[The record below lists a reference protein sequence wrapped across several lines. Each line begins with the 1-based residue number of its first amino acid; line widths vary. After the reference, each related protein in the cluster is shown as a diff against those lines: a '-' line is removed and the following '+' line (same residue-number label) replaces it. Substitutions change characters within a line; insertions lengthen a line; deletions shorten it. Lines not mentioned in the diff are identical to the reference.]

1 MHDQDD
7 PGSGYAGA
15 TGPGGHEDA
24 DTVLAAGTV
33 RLRDGHG
40 DSAGTGFLVGDGL
53 VLTCAHVVCDALGE
67 PRDTEVRPEA
77 RVTVDLPLLTGPGTP
92 GDGVEAEVT
101 HWVPIREDRSGDVAV
116 LRLLGP
122 VPGARP
128 LPTSLSRRLWEH
140 GSRIVGFTDSSDRPV
155 WQRGSLLGPAGKGW
169 VQLSRADGQTVR
181 VTGGFS
187 GSPVWDNALGA
198 VVGMIVAAGPAREDQ
213 QAYMLH
219 LGALADEIPALAGAF
234 LAPTPFRGLE
244 PFREEDTDVFFG
256 REEDTEAVVRALR
269 GDRAAVTLC
278 GPSGCGK
285 SSLALAGVAPVMRR
299 AGHEVV
305 VVHCGRTSRPVEA
318 LAVALLE
325 LVRQER
331 FGPPRAPGVERV
343 ATWLTGAGLADTVHR
358 LTGSATTDLLVVLDQ
373 AEALLDLPEGDL
385 TALLSVLFP
394 ARRTAGMRVLLT
406 LRADFVDAA
415 LSHEHLGPA
424 LKRGAVLPLTPMT
437 REQLHAVITRPVDRV
452 PGVSYEPGL
461 AHRILEDAGSE
472 PGALPLLSF
481 VLRHL
486 WQEQSGG
493 RLRVEAY
500 ERAGGVSGAL
510 RRHAEETWR
519 KYVPSVTGE
528 GTGSPDPADAPETPD
543 SEAVTDARRLL
554 AGLVRV
560 VPGSGAPALR
570 RVLTRAEAGERRWRL
585 AVLFAGK
592 DERLLVLHGGAGV
605 PESVELAHEALI
617 TVWPALAEVVREDR
631 DFLAARAE
639 LQHDRERWE
648 SAGRADELLPRGAQ
662 LVSLESR
669 LAGRTDELTA
679 VENGFLG
686 LADSQRRAIQHATQ
700 QQHRARQ
707 RRIRQAW
714 TAGGL
719 AFALIAALI
728 VFFVQESRVSEKR
741 AAEGRSRSLAVQADE
756 LADTNP
762 AQAALAAIAGY
773 DISPTQEARNALLR
787 RYAALKEKAWILSGV
802 EGKIDG
808 VAMSADGAVTLA
820 TSDTRR
826 ATLFL
831 RTKRGEVRQVNLRLR
846 PNVLEP
852 TVSLDGRRIAYVRD
866 EDRAVVWHDVTPT
879 AKDPVGPAHLLEGPP
894 VKAEPDDWGNL
905 RKLIDFSRTSRYLVE
920 AAADSTT
927 FPVRVWDLET
937 GRRHDLPKIIP
948 GIKSIWF
955 GPDDATLMAM
965 GTTSSYTEMM
975 DTVDIRTG
983 TRRRLVTDGK
993 QSGVSSDGTVVIT
1006 CHEGDSESSTNAL
1019 YQTIRVTDRRV
1030 LRSYRAD
1037 YTACGPTILD
1047 AKGDRFAL
1055 TRLRDTWEIVN
1066 ANGDDRPRKVIPPSG
1081 VSEFD
1086 ITPELPLLGSER
1098 EPVLTFKD
1106 DSSISGRTLVS
1117 ADGETAY
1124 GVPRL
1129 LGDGRTV
1136 LVRLGEKGDSL
1147 RVTETE
1153 GDNDLAEVSVKAETP
1168 PAKEQV
1174 IAIDKAETLMADV
1187 SDKNRV
1193 TVRRLPSLRRVSEF
1207 RTAVV
1212 PPVVDWD
1219 PHDLFTEPG
1228 DEGELE
1234 PVDLAFLPGDRLVT
1248 VVGSRVEQ
1256 WDAREGRR
1264 LSSIDLKDLR
1274 LTSGS
1279 RPDYYVT
1286 AHRDPDLLAVSVA
1299 GEPDLH
1305 AVDLRTGRERKDLR
1319 IPFADDFLT
1328 AYFLKDTRYMAVLT
1342 SGRILELWSV
1352 ELGQRPRRVAA
1363 FPKPLRP
1370 GEWATGNP
1378 SGAHYFLAADSSV
1391 TFLKA
1396 DDPSYR
1402 ETYEFAESQRVV
1414 SATRDGK
1421 ALFGSP
1427 APESSLDALGKSPLS
1442 LTRLDPTLWKRHL
1455 CKVIGRGLTDDERR
1469 GLPGRLPDK
1478 VCPDPAQD

>member
-1 MHDQDD
+1 MYDQDE
-7 PGSGYAGA
+7 SGRTAAGA
-15 TGPGGHEDA
+15 GHGEHEDA
-24 DTVLAAGTV
+24 DTVLASGTV
-33 RLRDGHG
+33 RLRDRHG

-53 VLTCAHVVCDALGE
+53 VLTCAHVVCDALGK
-67 PRDTEVRPEA
+67 PRDTEVLPGA
-77 RVTVDLPLLTGPGTP
+77 RVTLDMPLLAGPGAP
-92 GDGVEAEVT
+92 GHGIEAEVA
-101 HWVPIREDRSGDVAV
+101 HWAPIREDRSGDVAV
-116 LRLLGP
+116 LRLLVP
-122 VPGARP
+122 APGARP

-140 GSRIVGFTDSSDRPV
+140 GSRIVGFTGRSDRPV

-198 VVGMIVAAGPAREDQ
+198 VVGMIVAAEPARDDQ

-219 LGALADEIPALAGAF
+219 LGALADEIPALAEAF

-244 PFREEDTDVFFG
+244 PFREEDADVFFG
-256 REEDTEAVVRALR
+256 RKEDTETVVRALR

-305 VVHCGRTSRPVEA
+305 VVHCGRTSRPVGS
-318 LAVALLE
+318 LAVELLE
-325 LVRQER
+325 LARQER
-331 FGPPRAPGVERV
+331 FGPPRATRIERV
-343 ATWLTGAGLADTVHR
+343 ITWLTGAGLADTVHR
-358 LTGSATTDLLVVLDQ
+358 LTGSATTNLLVVLDQ
-373 AEALLDLPEGDL
+373 AEALLDLPEADL

-406 LRADFVDAA
+406 LRADFIDAA
-415 LSHEHLGPA
+415 LSHEHLGPV

-437 REQLHAVITRPVDRV
+437 REQFHAVITCPVDRV

-461 AHRILEDAGSE
+461 ARRILEDAGSE

-486 WQEQSGG
+486 WEEQSGG

-510 RRHAEETWR
+510 RRHAEEAWR
-519 KYVPSVTGE
+519 KYVPSVTE
-528 GTGSPDPADAPETPD
+528 TGSPDPDAPEIPD
-543 SEAVTDARRLL
+543 PMEAVTHARRLL

-570 RVLTRAEAGERRWRL
+570 RVLTRAEAGEQSWRL

-617 TVWPALAEVVREDR
+617 TAWPTLSEVVREDR
-631 DFLAARAE
+631 DFLAARTE

-648 SAGRADELLPRGAQ
+648 RAGHADELLPRGAQ
-662 LVSLESR
+662 LVSFEDR

-679 VENGFLG
+679 AESDFLD
-686 LADSQRRAIQHATQ
+686 LADRQRRAIQ

-707 RRIRQAW
+707 RRIRWAW
-714 TAGGL
+714 AAGSL
-719 AFALIAALI
+719 SLALIATLG
-728 VFFVQESRVSEKR
+728 VFSFQESRLSKER
-741 AAEGRSRSLAVQADE
+741 AAEGRSRTLAVQADE
-756 LADTNP
+756 LAETNP
-762 AQAALAAIAGY
+762 AQAALAATAGY

-787 RYAALKEKAWILSGV
+787 RYASVRKKAWILSGV
-802 EGKIDG
+802 EGKVDS
-808 VAMSADGAVTLA
+808 VAMSANGAVTLA

-831 RTKRGEVRQVNLRLR
+831 RTKQGKVRQVNLRLR

-852 TVSLDGRRIAYVRD
+852 TVSLDGQRIAYVRD

-879 AKDPVGPAHLLEGPP
+879 APYPVGPAHLLKGPP
-894 VKAEPDDWGNL
+894 VKAKPDDWGNL

-937 GRRHDLPKIIP
+937 DRWRDLPKNVP

-955 GPDDATLMAM
+955 GPDDTTLMAM
-965 GTTSSYTEMM
+965 GTTSSQTEAV
-975 DTVDIRTG
+975 DAVDIRTG
-983 TRRRLVTDGK
+983 TRRRLVTDGRY
-993 QSGVSSDGTVVIT
+993 SGVSSDGTVVVT
-1006 CHEGDSESSTNAL
+1006 CHEGDSESLTKAL
-1019 YQTIRVTDRRV
+1019 YQTIRVADRRI
-1030 LRSYRAD
+1030 LRSYRSD
-1037 YTACGPTILD
+1037 SISCEQTVLD

-1055 TRLRDTWEIVN
+1055 TGYGDTWEIVDADGN
-1066 ANGDDRPRKVIPPSG
+1066 DQPRKVIAPS
-1081 VSEFD
+1081 VRRSD
-1086 ITPELPLLGSER
+1086 LTPELPLLGSEQ
-1098 EPVLTFKD
+1098 EPVLAFKD
-1106 DSSISGRTLVS
+1106 DISVSGHTLVS
-1117 ADGETAY
+1117 ADGATAY

-1129 LGDGRTV
+1129 LGDGNTMV
-1136 LVRLGEKGDSL
+1136 VRLGERGDSL
-1147 RVTETE
+1147 RVMETE
-1153 GDNDLAEVSVKAETP
+1153 GDNRDLAEVSVKAKTP

-1174 IAIDKAETLMADV
+1174 IAINSAETLMADV

-1193 TVRRLPSLRRVSEF
+1193 TVRQLPSLRRMSEF
-1207 RTAVV
+1207 TTATE
-1212 PPVVDWD
+1212 PSVVDWD
-1219 PHDLFTEPG
+1219 PHDLFSEPG
-1228 DEGELE
+1228 DKGELE
-1234 PVDLAFLPGDRLVT
+1234 PVDLVFLSGDRLVT

-1256 WDAREGRR
+1256 WDTRKGRR
-1264 LSSIDLKDLR
+1264 LSSIDLNDLR
-1274 LTSGS
+1274 LTSRN
-1279 RPDYYVT
+1279 RPEYHVT
-1286 AHRDPDLLAVSVA
+1286 PHRDPDLLAVSV
-1299 GEPDLH
+1299 GDEQYLH
-1305 AVDLRTGRERKDLR
+1305 AVDLRTGQERKDLR
-1319 IPFADDFLT
+1319 IRFADNFLT

-1352 ELGQRPRRVAA
+1352 EPGQQPRRVAA

-1391 TFLKA
+1391 IFLRA
-1396 DDPSYR
+1396 DNPSYR
-1402 ETYEFAESQRVV
+1402 ETYEFTKSQNVI
-1414 SATRDGK
+1414 SATRNGK
-1421 ALFGSP
+1421 ALLGSP
-1427 APESSLDALGKSPLS
+1427 SQGDSSLDAFGKSPLS
-1442 LTRLDPTLWKRHL
+1442 LTRLDPILWKRHL

-1469 GLPGRLPDK
+1469 GLPGQLPDK
-1478 VCPDPAQD
+1478 ICTT

>member
-1 MHDQDD
+1 MLGQDD
-7 PGSGYAGA
+7 PGRTPPGAGH
-15 TGPGGHEDA
+15 GEPEDA

-53 VLTCAHVVCDALGE
+53 VLTCAHVVCDALGK
-67 PRDTEVRPEA
+67 PRDTAVLTGS
-77 RVTVDLPLLTGPGTP
+77 RVTVDMPLLTGPGVP
-92 GDGVEAEVT
+92 GHGLEAEVT

-122 VPGARP
+122 APGARP

-140 GSRIVGFTDSSDRPV
+140 GSRLVGFTGRSDRPV

-198 VVGMIVAAGPAREDQ
+198 VVGMIVAAEPVRDDQ

-219 LGALADEIPALAGAF
+219 LGALADEIPALAEA
-234 LAPTPFRGLE
+234 LTAPTPFRGLE
-244 PFREEDTDVFFG
+244 PFREEDAEVFFG
-256 REEDTEAVVRALR
+256 REEDTETVVTALR
-269 GDRAAVTLC
+269 GDRPAVTLC

-305 VVHCGRTSRPVEA
+305 VVQCGRTSRPVEA
-318 LAVALLE
+318 LAVELLE
-325 LVRQER
+325 LARQER
-331 FGPPRAPGVERV
+331 FGPPRTVGVERV
-343 ATWLTGAGLADTVHR
+343 VTWLTGAGLADTVHR

-373 AEALLDLPEGDL
+373 AEALLDLPAEDL
-385 TALLSVLFP
+385 TALLHALFP

-437 REQLHAVITRPVDRV
+437 REQLHDVITRPVDRV

-461 AHRILEDAGSE
+461 ARRILEDAGSE
-472 PGALPLLSF
+472 PGALPLLGF

-486 WQEQSGG
+486 WEEQSGG

-510 RRHAEETWR
+510 RRHAEAAWR
-519 KYVPSVTGE
+519 RYVLSVTGS
-528 GTGSPDPADAPETPD
+528 GSPDSADASGTPD
-543 SEAVTDARRLL
+543 SGAAETDARRLL

-570 RVLTRAEAGERRWRL
+570 RVLTRAEAGEQRWRL

-617 TVWPALAEVVREDR
+617 TAWPTLAEVVREDR

-648 SAGRADELLPRGAQ
+648 RAGRADELLPRGAQ

-679 VENGFLG
+679 SENDFLG
-686 LADSQRRAIQHATQ
+686 LADSQRRAIQHAIQ

-831 RTKRGEVRQVNLRLR
+831 RTKQGKVRQVNLRL
-846 PNVLEP
+846 PHNALQP
-852 TVSLDGRRIAYVRD
+852 TVSPDGRRIAYVRD

-879 AKDPVGPAHLLEGPP
+879 AKHPVGPAHLLEGPP
-894 VKAEPDDWGNL
+894 VKAKPDDWGNQ

-920 AAADSTT
+920 AAVDSTT

-937 GRRHDLPKIIP
+937 GRLRDLPKKIP

-955 GPDDATLMAM
+955 GPDDTTLVAM
-965 GTTSSYTEMM
+965 GTTSTQTEIM
-975 DTVDIRTG
+975 DVVDIRTG
-983 TRRRLVTDGK
+983 ARRRLVTEGAH
-993 QSGVSSDGTVVIT
+993 SGVSSDGSVAIT
-1006 CHEGDSESSTNAL
+1006 CHAGDIESSTDAL
-1019 YQTIRVTDRRV
+1019 YQTVRVADRRV
-1030 LRSYRAD
+1030 LRSYRPD
-1037 YTACGPTILD
+1037 SFSCQPTVLD
-1047 AKGDRFAL
+1047 AGGDRFVL
-1055 TRLRDTWEIVN
+1055 TGTGDGDIWEIVSTD
-1066 ANGDDRPRKVIPPSG
+1066 GDDRPRRVIAPSG
-1081 VSEFD
+1081 ASTSD
-1086 ITPELPLLGSER
+1086 PTPTSFLLGSEQ
-1098 EPVLTFKD
+1098 EPVLAFKD
-1106 DSSISGRTLVS
+1106 DSSVSGQPLVS
-1117 ADGETAY
+1117 ADGGTAY

-1136 LVRLGEKGDSL
+1136 LVRLGERGESL
-1147 RVTETE
+1147 RVMETE
-1153 GDNDLAEVSVKAETP
+1153 GDNRDLAKVSVKAETP

-1174 IAIDKAETLMADV
+1174 IAINRAETLMADV

-1193 TVRRLPSLRRVSEF
+1193 TVRRLPSLRRVAEF
-1207 RTAVV
+1207 KTAVE

-1219 PHDLFTEPG
+1219 PHDLFTPPG
-1228 DEGELE
+1228 DVGELE

-1248 VVGSRVEQ
+1248 TVGSRVEQ
-1256 WDAREGRR
+1256 WDARDGRR

-1274 LTSGS
+1274 LTSRS

-1286 AHRDPDLLAVSVA
+1286 AHRDPGLLAVSVD
-1299 GEPDLH
+1299 GEPHLH
-1305 AVDLRTGRERKDLR
+1305 AVDLRTGRERKDLV
-1319 IPFADDFLT
+1319 IEFADDFLT

-1352 ELGQRPRRVAA
+1352 EQGQRPRRVAA

-1391 TFLKA
+1391 TFLRA

-1402 ETYEFAESQRVV
+1402 ETYEFAESQRVI

-1427 APESSLDALGKSPLS
+1427 APESSFDVLGESPLS
-1442 LTRLDPTLWKRHL
+1442 LTRLDPGLWKRHL

-1469 GLPGRLPDK
+1469 GLPGHLPDK
-1478 VCPDPAQD
+1478 ICAT

>member
-1 MHDQDD
+1 MYDQDE
-7 PGSGYAGA
+7 SGRTAAGA
-15 TGPGGHEDA
+15 GHGKHEDA
-24 DTVLAAGTV
+24 DTVLASGTV

-53 VLTCAHVVCDALGE
+53 VLTCAHVVCDALGK
-67 PRDTEVRPEA
+67 PRDTEVLPGT
-77 RVTVDLPLLTGPGTP
+77 RVTLDMPLLAGPGAP
-92 GDGVEAEVT
+92 GHDIEAEVA

-116 LRLLGP
+116 LRLLAP
-122 VPGARP
+122 APGARP
-128 LPTSLSRRLWEH
+128 LPTSLSRHLWEH
-140 GSRIVGFTDSSDRPV
+140 GSRIVGFTGHSDRPV

-198 VVGMIVAAGPAREDQ
+198 VVGMIVAAEPVRDDQ

-219 LGALADEIPALAGAF
+219 LGALADEIPALAEAF
-234 LAPTPFRGLE
+234 LAPTPFPGLE
-244 PFREEDTDVFFG
+244 PFREEDADVFFG
-256 REEDTEAVVRALR
+256 REEDTESVVRALR

-305 VVHCGRTSRPVEA
+305 VIHCGRTSRPVDA
-318 LAVALLE
+318 LAVELLE
-325 LVRQER
+325 LARQKR
-331 FGPPRAPGVERV
+331 FGPPRATGVERV
-343 ATWLTGAGLADTVHR
+343 VTWLTGAGLADTVHR
-358 LTGSATTDLLVVLDQ
+358 LTGTATTDLLVVLDQ
-373 AEALLDLPEGDL
+373 AEALLDLPDEAL

-406 LRADFVDAA
+406 LRADFIDAA
-415 LSHEHLGPA
+415 LSHEHLGPV

-437 REQLHAVITRPVDRV
+437 REQLHAVITRPVDRL

-461 AHRILEDAGSE
+461 ARRILEDAGSE

-486 WQEQSGG
+486 WEEQSGG

-500 ERAGGVSGAL
+500 EKAGGVSGAL
-510 RRHAEETWR
+510 RRHAEEAWR
-519 KYVPSVTGE
+519 KHVPSVTE
-528 GTGSPDPADAPETPD
+528 TGSPDPADAPEIPD
-543 SEAVTDARRLL
+543 PMEAVTQARRLL

-570 RVLTRAEAGERRWRL
+570 RVLTRAEAGEQRWHL

-592 DERLLVLHGGAGV
+592 DERLLVLHGGAGA

-617 TVWPALAEVVREDR
+617 TAWPTLSEVVREDR

-648 SAGRADELLPRGAQ
+648 RAGRADELLPRGAQ
-662 LVSLESR
+662 LVFLESR

-679 VENGFLG
+679 SETELLD
-686 LADSQRRAIQHATQ
+686 LAAQQRHAIQ

-707 RRIRQAW
+707 RRIRWAW
-714 TAGGL
+714 AGGSL
-719 AFALIAALI
+719 SLALIATLI
-728 VFFVQESRVSEKR
+728 VFSIQESRVSKER
-741 AAEGRSRSLAVQADE
+741 EAEGRSRSLAVQADE

-773 DISPTQEARNALLR
+773 DTSPTQEARNALLR
-787 RYAALKEKAWILSGV
+787 RYTSVKEKAWLLSGV
-802 EGKIDG
+802 EGKIDS
-808 VAMSADGAVTLA
+808 VAMSANGAVTLA

-831 RTKRGEVRQVNLRLR
+831 RTKQGKVRQVNLRLR
-846 PNVLEP
+846 PNVQQP

-866 EDRAVVWHDVTPT
+866 EDRAVVWRDVTPT
-879 AKDPVGPAHLLEGPP
+879 AKYPVGPAHLLKGPP
-894 VKAEPDDWGNL
+894 VKADPDDWGNQ

-927 FPVRVWDLET
+927 FPVRVWDLKT
-937 GRRHDLPKIIP
+937 GRHRDLPKIIP

-955 GPDDATLMAM
+955 GPDDTTLMAM

-975 DTVDIRTG
+975 DAVDIRTG

-1006 CHEGDSESSTNAL
+1006 CHEGDSESSAKAL
-1019 YQTIRVTDRRV
+1019 YQTIRVADRRI
-1030 LRSYRAD
+1030 LRGYRSD
-1037 YTACGPTILD
+1037 NTTCETTVLD

-1055 TRLRDTWEIVN
+1055 TGYGDTWEIVN
-1066 ANGDDRPRKVIPPSG
+1066 ASGNERPRKVIAPS
-1081 VSEFD
+1081 VRRHDLS
-1086 ITPELPLLGSER
+1086 PELPLLGSEQ
-1098 EPVLTFKD
+1098 EPVLAFKD
-1106 DSSISGRTLVS
+1106 DISVSGHTLVS
-1117 ADGETAY
+1117 ADGATAY

-1136 LVRLGEKGDSL
+1136 LVRLGEKGDTL
-1147 RVTETE
+1147 RVMETE
-1153 GDNDLAEVSVKAETP
+1153 GDNRDLAEVSVKAKTP

-1174 IAIDKAETLMADV
+1174 IAINSAETLMADV

-1193 TVRRLPSLRRVSEF
+1193 TIRRLPSLRRVSEF
-1207 RTAVV
+1207 KTAVE
-1212 PPVVDWD
+1212 PPVVDRD
-1219 PHDLFTEPG
+1219 PHDLFTPPG
-1228 DEGELE
+1228 DVGELE
-1234 PVDLAFLPGDRLVT
+1234 PVDLVFLPGDRLVT
-1248 VVGSRVEQ
+1248 VVGSLVEQ
-1256 WDAREGRR
+1256 WDTRKGRR

-1274 LTSGS
+1274 LTSQN
-1279 RPDYYVT
+1279 RPEYHVT
-1286 AHRDPDLLAVSVA
+1286 PHRDPGLLAVSV
-1299 GEPDLH
+1299 GDEPDLH
-1305 AVDLRTGRERKDLR
+1305 AVDLRTGQKRKDLR
-1319 IPFADDFLT
+1319 IRFADNFLT

-1352 ELGQRPRRVAA
+1352 EPGQRPRRVAA

-1378 SGAHYFLAADSSV
+1378 NGAHYFLAADSSV

-1402 ETYEFAESQRVV
+1402 ETYEFAENQSVI

-1427 APESSLDALGKSPLS
+1427 TPESSLDALGKSPLS
-1442 LTRLDPTLWKRHL
+1442 LTRLDPILWKRHL

-1469 GLPGRLPDK
+1469 GLPGQLPDK
-1478 VCPDPAQD
+1478 ICTT

>member
-7 PGSGYAGA
+7 SGRIPPGAGH
-15 TGPGGHEDA
+15 GEPEDA

-33 RLRDGHG
+33 RLWDGDG
-40 DSAGTGFLVGDGL
+40 GSAGTGFLLGDGL
-53 VLTCAHVVCDALGE
+53 VLTCAHVVCDALGR
-67 PRDTEVRPEA
+67 PRDTEVLA
-77 RVTVDLPLLTGPGTP
+77 GTRVTVDMPLLAGPGVP
-92 GDGVEAEVT
+92 GHGLEAEVA

-122 VPGARP
+122 APGARP

-140 GSRIVGFTDSSDRPV
+140 GSRLVGFTGRSDRPV

-198 VVGMIVAAGPAREDQ
+198 VVGMIVAAEPVRDDQ

-219 LGALADEIPALAGAF
+219 LGALADEIPALAEAL

-244 PFREEDTDVFFG
+244 PFREEDAEVFFG
-256 REEDTEAVVRALR
+256 REEDTETVVTALR
-269 GDRAAVTLC
+269 GDRASVTLC

-305 VVHCGRTSRPVEA
+305 VVQCGRTSRPVEA
-318 LAVALLE
+318 LAVELLE
-325 LVRQER
+325 LARQER
-331 FGPPRAPGVERV
+331 FGPPRVISVERV
-343 ATWLTGAGLADTVHR
+343 VTWLTGAGLADTVHR

-394 ARRTAGMRVLLT
+394 ARRTPGMRVLLT

-415 LSHEHLGPA
+415 LSHERLGPV

-437 REQLHAVITRPVDRV
+437 REQLHDVITRPVDRV

-461 AHRILEDAGSE
+461 ARRILEDAGSE
-472 PGALPLLSF
+472 PGALPLLGF

-486 WQEQSGG
+486 WEEQSGG

-510 RRHAEETWR
+510 RRHAEEAWR
-519 KYVPSVTGE
+519 KYVPSAAE
-528 GTGSPDPADAPETPD
+528 TGSPDSTDTSESPD
-543 SEAVTDARRLL
+543 PGATDTDARRLL

-570 RVLTRAEAGERRWRL
+570 RVLTRAEAGEQRWRL

-617 TVWPALAEVVREDR
+617 TVWPTLAEVVREDR

-648 SAGRADELLPRGAQ
+648 NAGRTDELLPRGAQ

-679 VENGFLG
+679 AENGFLG
-686 LADSQRRAIQHATQ
+686 LADDQRRAIQHAIQ
-700 QQHRARQ
+700 QQQRARQ

-719 AFALIAALI
+719 AFALIAALT
-728 VFFVQESRVSEKR
+728 VFFVQESRVSERR
-741 AAEGRSRSLAVQADE
+741 AAEGRSRTLAVQADE

-879 AKDPVGPAHLLEGPP
+879 AKYPVGPAHLLKGPP
-894 VKAEPDDWGNL
+894 VKAKSDDWGNL

-920 AAADSTT
+920 AAADSAT

-955 GPDDATLMAM
+955 GPDDVTLMAM

-975 DTVDIRTG
+975 DAVDIRTG

-993 QSGVSSDGTVVIT
+993 ESGVSSDGTVAIT

-1019 YQTIRVTDRRV
+1019 YQTIRVADRRV

-1037 YTACGPTILD
+1037 YTSCGPTILD

-1055 TRLRDTWEIVN
+1055 TGLRDTWEIVN
-1066 ANGDDRPRKVIPPSG
+1066 ANGDDRPREFVPPSG
-1081 VSEFD
+1081 VSSFD
-1086 ITPELPLLGSER
+1086 ITPGLPLLGSER
-1098 EPVLTFKD
+1098 EPVLAFKD

-1117 ADGETAY
+1117 AEGETAY

-1129 LGDGRTV
+1129 LGDGRAMV
-1136 LVRLGEKGDSL
+1136 VRLGEKGDSL
-1147 RVTETE
+1147 HVMETE
-1153 GDNDLAEVSVKAETP
+1153 GDNRDLAKVSVKAETP

-1174 IAIDKAETLMADV
+1174 IAIDRVETLMADV

-1193 TVRRLPSLRRVSEF
+1193 TVRRLPSLSRVSEF
-1207 RTAVV
+1207 RTAVE
-1212 PPVVDWD
+1212 PPVVDQD
-1219 PHDLFTEPG
+1219 PHDLFTPPG
-1228 DEGELE
+1228 DVGELE
-1234 PVDLAFLPGDRLVT
+1234 PVDLVFLPGDRLVT

-1274 LTSGS
+1274 LTSRS

-1286 AHRDPDLLAVSVA
+1286 AHRDPDLLAVSVD

-1305 AVDLRTGRERKDLR
+1305 AVDLRTGRERKEFR
-1319 IPFADDFLT
+1319 IQFADDFLT

-1352 ELGQRPRRVAA
+1352 EPGQPPRRVAA

-1414 SATRDGK
+1414 SATRDGT
-1421 ALFGSP
+1421 AVFGSP
-1427 APESSLDALGKSPLS
+1427 APESSFDAFGKSPLS
-1442 LTRLDPTLWKRHL
+1442 LTRLDPVLWKRHL
-1455 CKVIGRGLTDDERR
+1455 CKVIGRGLTDEERR
-1469 GLPGRLPDK
+1469 GLPGSLPDT
-1478 VCPDPAQD
+1478 VCAT

>member
-1 MHDQDD
+1 MYDKNESDRTA
-7 PGSGYAGA
+7 AGA
-15 TGPGGHEDA
+15 GRGEHEDA
-24 DTVLAAGTV
+24 DTVLASGTV

-53 VLTCAHVVCDALGE
+53 VLTCAHVVCDALGK
-67 PRDTEVRPEA
+67 PRDTEVLAGA
-77 RVTVDLPLLTGPGTP
+77 RVSLDMPILAGPGVL
-92 GDGVEAEVT
+92 GHDIEAEVA

-116 LRLLGP
+116 LRLLSP
-122 VPGARP
+122 APGARA

-140 GSRIVGFTDSSDRPV
+140 GSRVVGFTGRSDRPV
-155 WQRGSLLGPAGKGW
+155 WQRGSLLGPAGRGW

-198 VVGMIVAAGPAREDQ
+198 VVGMIVAAEPVRDDQ

-219 LGALADEIPALAGAF
+219 LGALADEIPALAEAF
-234 LAPTPFRGLE
+234 QVPTPFRGLE
-244 PFREEDTDVFFG
+244 PFREEDADVFFG
-256 REEDTEAVVRALR
+256 RGEDTETVVRALR
-269 GDRAAVTLC
+269 GERAAVTLC

-285 SSLALAGVAPVMRR
+285 SSLALAGVAPAMRR

-305 VVHCGRTSRPVEA
+305 VVHCGRTSRPVGA
-318 LAVALLE
+318 LAFELLE
-325 LVRQER
+325 LAGQAR
-331 FGPPRAPGVERV
+331 FGPSRTIGVERV
-343 ATWLTGAGLADTVHR
+343 VTWLTGAGLADTVHR

-394 ARRTAGMRVLLT
+394 SRRTAGMRVLLT
-406 LRADFVDAA
+406 LRADFIDAA
-415 LSHEHLGPA
+415 LSHEHLGPV

-437 REQLHAVITRPVDRV
+437 REQLRAVITCPVDRV

-461 AHRILEDAGSE
+461 VRRILDDAGSE

-486 WQEQSGG
+486 WEEQSGG

-510 RRHAEETWR
+510 RRHAEEAWR
-519 KYVPSVTGE
+519 KYVPSMTE
-528 GTGSPDPADAPETPD
+528 AGSDLSGAPELSDPI
-543 SEAVTDARRLL
+543 EAVTHARRLL

-570 RVLTRAEAGERRWRL
+570 RVLTRAEAGEQRWRL

-592 DERLLVLHGGAGV
+592 DERLLVLHGGAGA

-617 TVWPALAEVVREDR
+617 TAWPTLSEVVREDR

-648 SAGRADELLPRGAQ
+648 RAGRADELLPRGAQ
-662 LVSLESR
+662 LVSLETR
-669 LAGRTDELTA
+669 LAGRTDELA
-679 VENGFLG
+679 EVETELLG
-686 LADSQRRAIQHATQ
+686 LAAQQRQAIQR
-700 QQHRARQ
+700 QHRARQ
-707 RRIRQAW
+707 RRNRWAW
-714 TAGGL
+714 VGGSL
-719 AFALIAALI
+719 SLALIATLI
-728 VFFVQESRVSEKR
+728 VYSFQESRVSKER
-741 AAEGRSRSLAVQADE
+741 EAEGRSRSLAVQSDD

-787 RYAALKEKAWILSGV
+787 RYTSVKEKAWTLSGV
-802 EGKIDG
+802 EGLIDS
-808 VAMSADGAVTLA
+808 VAMSADGAVILA
-820 TSDTRR
+820 TSDNRR

-831 RTKRGEVRQVNLRLR
+831 RSKQGKVRQVNLRLR
-846 PNVLEP
+846 PNVQQP

-879 AKDPVGPAHLLEGPP
+879 AKHPVGPAHLLKGPP
-894 VKAEPDDWGNL
+894 VEADPDDLGNQ

-920 AAADSTT
+920 TAADSTT
-927 FPVRVWDLET
+927 FPVRVWDLKTE
-937 GRRHDLPKIIP
+937 RHRDLPKIIP
-948 GIKSIWF
+948 GIDSLWF
-955 GPDDATLMAM
+955 GPDDTTLVAM
-965 GTTSSYTEMM
+965 GSTASQTDAM

-983 TRRRLVTDGK
+983 TRRRLARGGQDSSV
-993 QSGVSSDGTVVIT
+993 SGDGTVAIT
-1006 CHEGDSESSTNAL
+1006 CRQAEGESLAKAL
-1019 YQTIRVTDRRV
+1019 YQTIRVADRRV

-1037 YTACGPTILD
+1037 TTSCGPAVLD
-1047 AKGDRFAL
+1047 SRGNRFIV
-1055 TRLRDTWEIVN
+1055 TGYGDTWKIVS
-1066 ANGDDRPRKVIPPSG
+1066 ADGDDRPREVIAPPREST
-1081 VSEFD
+1081 D
-1086 ITPELPLLGSER
+1086 ITPERFLLGSGK
-1098 EPVLTFKD
+1098 EPVLASKS
-1106 DSSISGRTLVS
+1106 DSSISGHTLVS
-1117 ADGETAY
+1117 ADGDTAY

-1129 LGDGRTV
+1129 LGDGQSV
-1136 LVRLGEKGDSL
+1136 VVRLGEKGDSL
-1147 RVTETE
+1147 RVKETE
-1153 GDNDLAEVSVKAETP
+1153 GDNRDLAEVTVKARTP
-1168 PAKEQV
+1168 PAKKQV
-1174 IAIDKAETLMADV
+1174 IAINGAETLMADV

-1207 RTAVV
+1207 TTAVE

-1219 PHDLFTEPG
+1219 PHDLFSEPG
-1228 DEGELE
+1228 DIGELE
-1234 PVDLAFLPGDRLVT
+1234 PVDLVFLPGDRLVT

-1256 WDAREGRR
+1256 WDTRKGRR
-1264 LSSIDLKDLR
+1264 LSSIDLNDLR
-1274 LTSGS
+1274 LTSQN
-1279 RPDYYVT
+1279 RPMYHAT
-1286 AHRDPDLLAVSVA
+1286 PHRDPGLLAVSV
-1299 GEPDLH
+1299 GDEPVLH
-1305 AVDLRTGRERKDLR
+1305 AVDLRTGQERKDLR
-1319 IPFADDFLT
+1319 IRFADNFLT

-1352 ELGQRPRRVAA
+1352 ERGRQPRRVAA

-1391 TFLKA
+1391 TFLRA

-1402 ETYEFAESQRVV
+1402 ETYEFAESQRVI

-1427 APESSLDALGKSPLS
+1427 APESSLGALGKTPLS
-1442 LTRLDPTLWKRHL
+1442 LTRLDPILWKRHL

-1469 GLPGRLPDK
+1469 GLPGRLPDRI
-1478 VCPDPAQD
+1478 CTT

>member
-7 PGSGYAGA
+7 PGRTAAGSGYAGA
-15 TGPGGHEDA
+15 AGPGEHEDA

-67 PRDTEVRPEA
+67 PRDTEVPLGA

-92 GDGVEAEVT
+92 GHDVEAEVT

-122 VPGARP
+122 VPGARS

-198 VVGMIVAAGPAREDQ
+198 VVGMIVAAGPARDDQ

-244 PFREEDTDVFFG
+244 PFREEDADVFFG
-256 REEDTEAVVRALR
+256 REEDTEAVVTALR

-305 VVHCGRTSRPVEA
+305 VVHCGRTSRPVGA

-325 LVRQER
+325 LARRER

-437 REQLHAVITRPVDRV
+437 REQLHTVITRPVDRV

-461 AHRILEDAGSE
+461 AHRILQDAGSE

-493 RLRVEAY
+493 RLRVETY

-510 RRHAEETWR
+510 RRHAEEAWR
-519 KYVPSVTGE
+519 KYVPSVTG
-528 GTGSPDPADAPETPD
+528 TGSPDPADTPDPADAPETPD
-543 SEAVTDARRLL
+543 PTEAVTDARRLL

-617 TVWPALAEVVREDR
+617 TVWPALSEVVREDR

-679 VENGFLG
+679 AETELLD
-686 LADSQRRAIQHATQ
+686 LADRQRRAVQE
-700 QQHRARQ
+700 QHRARQ
-707 RRIRQAW
+707 RRIRLAW
-714 TAGGL
+714 AAGGL
-719 AFALIAALI
+719 ALTIIAALS
-728 VFFVQESRVSEKR
+728 VFFVQESRVSEER
-741 AAEGRSRSLAVQADE
+741 AAEGRSRTLAVQADE
-756 LADTNP
+756 LAESNP
-762 AQAALAAIAGY
+762 TQAALAAIAGY
-773 DISPTQEARNALLR
+773 DTSPTQEARNALMR
-787 RYAALKEKAWILSGV
+787 RYSELMKAEWVLSGLDSD
-802 EGKIDG
+802 ISQ
-808 VAMSADGAVTLA
+808 ASMSADGKVTLV
-820 TSDTRR
+820 TTMGGR
-826 ATLFL
+826 ATLFV
-831 RTKRGEVRQVNLRLR
+831 RSDDGRVRQENLRLGR
-846 PNVLEP
+846 KIRNPQ
-852 TVSLDGRRIAYVRD
+852 VSGDGRRIAYLREAD
-866 EDRAVVWHDVTPT
+866 ALLAWHEVTT
-879 AKDPVGPAHLLEGPP
+879 SGKHLVGPAHPLRHAQARNEEGAVLA
-894 VKAEPDDWGNL
+894 VKGARFSPD
-905 RKLIDFSRTSRYLVE
+905 SRYLVE
-920 AAADSTT
+920 SSQVSDGL
-927 FPVRVWDLET
+927 PLLVWDLSS
-937 GRRHDLPKIIP
+937 GRAHEVP
-948 GIKSIWF
+948 GSITEVRRIWF
-955 GPDDATLMAM
+955 GPDNGTLVAHK
-965 GTTSSYTEMM
+965 GLKALNERSSLLVIDVASGSVRELAHDFTSLPEVSW
-975 DTVDIRTG
+975 DGRTAVVCEEKG
-983 TRRRLVTDGK
+983 ENASRYRAVRV
-993 QSGVSSDGTVVIT
+993 SDG
-1006 CHEGDSESSTNAL
+1006 
-1019 YQTIRVTDRRV
+1019 RV
-1030 LRSYRAD
+1030 LRSQE
-1037 YTACGPTILD
+1037 
-1047 AKGDRFAL
+1047 
-1055 TRLRDTWEIVN
+1055 LRQSCSLK
-1066 ANGDDRPRKVIPPSG
+1066 P
-1081 VSEFD
+1081 EFD
-1086 ITPELPLLGSER
+1086 TTGRYFVVDGSDSGDWSRIAVHGDEAPERLVPRQRLATTIGVERLPLLMSGSETVMPFA
-1098 EPVLTFKD
+1098 E
-1106 DSSISGRTLVS
+1106 GRTVTGVS
-1117 ADGETAY
+1117 MSTGPSRPAHGY
-1124 GVPRL
+1124 PVL
-1129 LGDGRTV
+1129 LGDGDRMLARTDGGKV
-1136 LVRLGEKGDSL
+1136 LRIL
-1147 RVTETE
+1147 ETKP
-1153 GDNDLAEVSVKAETP
+1153 GARTLARARTSGTP
-1168 PAKEQV
+1168 PPEEQPLV
-1174 IAIDKAETLMADV
+1174 TDKAETLVADL
-1187 SDKNRV
+1187 SDRNRI
-1193 TVRRLPSLRRVSEF
+1193 TVRALPTLRRISQFTVS
-1207 RTAVV
+1207 A
-1212 PPVVDWD
+1212 PPLDEV
-1219 PHDLFTEPG
+1219 TGEPG
-1228 DEGELE
+1228 TIDIMFQSDDRVVTLSGSVLE
-1234 PVDLAFLPGDRLVT
+1234 Y
-1248 VVGSRVEQ
+1248 
-1256 WDAREGRR
+1256 WDARRGRR
-1264 LSSIDLKDLR
+1264 LSSAVELRDLGLSTAEDPFF
-1274 LTSGS
+1274 TMGAH
-1279 RPDYYVT
+1279 PDPARVT
-1286 AHRDPDLLAVSVA
+1286 VSVQ
-1299 GEPDLH
+1299 GEPRVH
-1305 AVDLRTGRERKDLR
+1305 TIDLRTGREDGKQRLDL
-1319 IPFADDFLT
+1319 AEDLLT
-1328 AYFLKDTRYMAVLT
+1328 AEYLPDTRYMAVLT
-1342 SGRILELWSV
+1342 TGRIVELWSV
-1352 ELGQRPRRVAA
+1352 EKGLPPRKVLGP
-1363 FPKPLRP
+1363 FGPLEPHRWTM
-1370 GEWATGNP
+1370 GT
-1378 SGAHYFLAADSSV
+1378 SGGSGFFLAYENTMV
-1391 TFLKA
+1391 RLRA
-1396 DDPSYR
+1396 DDPEYR
-1402 ETYEFAESQRVV
+1402 DTFVFSGIQR
-1414 SATRDGK
+1414 
-1421 ALFGSP
+1421 F
-1427 APESSLDALGKSPLS
+1427 LDATEDGRTLMSMPVTGDLEDPSDSGGL
-1442 LTRLDPTLWKRHL
+1442 LTLFRIDPALWKEHL
-1455 CKVIGRGLTDDERR
+1455 CGVVGRDLTPDERTALS
-1469 GLPGRLPDK
+1469 GELPNRI
-1478 VCPDPAQD
+1478 CPDHAQD

>member
-1 MHDQDD
+1 MHDQ
-7 PGSGYAGA
+7 GESGRTAAGA
-15 TGPGGHEDA
+15 GLGGHEDA
-24 DTVLAAGTV
+24 DTVLASGTV

-53 VLTCAHVVCDALGE
+53 VLTCAHVVCDALGK
-67 PRDTEVRPEA
+67 PRDTEVLAGA
-77 RVTVDLPLLTGPGTP
+77 RVTLDMPLLAGPGAP
-92 GDGVEAEVT
+92 GHDIEAEVA

-116 LRLLGP
+116 LRLLTP
-122 VPGARP
+122 APGARP

-140 GSRIVGFTDSSDRPV
+140 GSRIVGFTGRSDRPV

-198 VVGMIVAAGPAREDQ
+198 VVGMIVAAEPARDDQ

-219 LGALADEIPALAGAF
+219 LGALADEIPALTGTF

-244 PFREEDTDVFFG
+244 PFREEDADVFFG
-256 REEDTEAVVRALR
+256 REEDTETVVTALR

-305 VVHCGRTSRPVEA
+305 VVHCGRTSRPVGA
-318 LAVALLE
+318 LAVELLE
-325 LVRQER
+325 LARQER
-331 FGPPRAPGVERV
+331 FGPPRAIGVERV
-343 ATWLTGAGLADTVHR
+343 FTWLTGAGLTDTVHR

-373 AEALLDLPEGDL
+373 AEALLDLPEEDL
-385 TALLSVLFP
+385 SALLSVLFP

-415 LSHEHLGPA
+415 LTHEHLGPV

-437 REQLHAVITRPVDRV
+437 REQLQAVITRPVDRV

-461 AHRILEDAGSE
+461 ARRILEDAGSE
-472 PGALPLLSF
+472 PGVLPLLSF

-486 WQEQSGG
+486 WEEQSGG

-510 RRHAEETWR
+510 RRHAEEAWR
-519 KYVPSVTGE
+519 KYVPSVTE
-528 GTGSPDPADAPETPD
+528 TGSPDPADAPETPD
-543 SEAVTDARRLL
+543 PMEAVTQARRLL

-560 VPGSGAPALR
+560 VPGSRTPALR
-570 RVLTRAEAGERRWRL
+570 RVLTRAEAGEHRWRL

-592 DERLLVLHGGAGV
+592 DERLLVLHGGAGE

-617 TVWPALAEVVREDR
+617 TAWPTLSEVVREDQ
-631 DFLAARAE
+631 DFLAARTE
-639 LQHDRERWE
+639 LQHDLERWE
-648 SAGRADELLPRGAQ
+648 RAGRADDLLPRGAQ
-662 LVSLESR
+662 LVALESR
-669 LAGRTDELTA
+669 LAGRTDELSQGET
-679 VENGFLG
+679 GFLD
-686 LADSQRRAIQHATQ
+686 LADRQRRAKQRQ
-700 QQHRARQ
+700 RRLRQ
-707 RRIRQAW
+707 RRIRWAW
-714 TAGGL
+714 AAGSL
-719 AFALIAALI
+719 ALALIATLI
-728 VFFVQESRVSEKR
+728 GFFVQESRVSKER
-741 AAEGRSRSLAVQADE
+741 EAEGRSRSLAVQADE

-787 RYAALKEKAWILSGV
+787 RYTSVKGRAWILSGV
-802 EGKIDG
+802 EGKIDS
-808 VAMSADGAVTLA
+808 VAMSANGAVTLA

-831 RTKRGEVRQVNLRLR
+831 RTKQGKVRQANLRLR

-866 EDRAVVWHDVTPT
+866 EDRSVVWHDVTPT

-920 AAADSTT
+920 AAVDSTT

-937 GRRHDLPKIIP
+937 GRRHDLPKNIP

-955 GPDDATLMAM
+955 GPDDTTLVAM
-965 GTTSSYTEMM
+965 GTTWSQTEMM

-983 TRRRLVTDGK
+983 TRRRLVTDGEY
-993 QSGVSSDGTVVIT
+993 SGVSGDGSVAIT
-1006 CHEGDSESSTNAL
+1006 CHEGDSESSTDAL
-1019 YQTIRVTDRRV
+1019 YQTIRVADRRI
-1030 LRSYRAD
+1030 LRSYRPD
-1037 YTACGPTILD
+1037 DISCEQTVLD

-1055 TRLRDTWEIVN
+1055 TGYGDTWEIVN
-1066 ANGDDRPRKVIPPSG
+1066 ADGNDRPRKVIAPS
-1081 VSEFD
+1081 VRRLD
-1086 ITPELPLLGSER
+1086 VTPELPLLGSER
-1098 EPVLTFKD
+1098 EPVLAFAD
-1106 DSSISGRTLVS
+1106 DSSVSGHTLVS
-1117 ADGETAY
+1117 ADGATAY

-1129 LGDGRTV
+1129 LGDGHTMV
-1136 LVRLGEKGDSL
+1136 VRLGGRGDSL
-1147 RVTETE
+1147 RVMETE
-1153 GDNDLAEVSVKAETP
+1153 GDNRDLAEVSVKAKTP

-1174 IAIDKAETLMADV
+1174 IAINSAETLMADV

-1193 TVRRLPSLRRVSEF
+1193 TVRQLPFLRRVSEF
-1207 RTAVV
+1207 TTATE

-1219 PHDLFTEPG
+1219 PHDLFTPPG
-1228 DEGELE
+1228 DKGELE
-1234 PVDLAFLPGDRLVT
+1234 PIDLVFLPGDRLVT
-1248 VVGSRVEQ
+1248 VVGSLVEQ
-1256 WDAREGRR
+1256 WDARKGRR
-1264 LSSIDLKDLR
+1264 LTSIDLKGLR
-1274 LTSGS
+1274 LTSQN
-1279 RPDYYVT
+1279 RPKYHVT
-1286 AHRDPDLLAVSVA
+1286 PHRDPDLLAVSVND
-1299 GEPDLH
+1299 EPDLH
-1305 AVDLRTGRERKDLR
+1305 AVDLRTSRERKDLR
-1319 IPFADDFLT
+1319 IRFADDFLT

-1352 ELGQRPRRVAA
+1352 EPGQRPRRVAA

-1402 ETYEFAESQRVV
+1402 ETYEFAENQGVI

-1427 APESSLDALGKSPLS
+1427 TPESSLDALGKSPLS
-1442 LTRLDPTLWKRHL
+1442 LTRLDPILWKRHL
-1455 CKVIGRGLTDDERR
+1455 CEVIGRGLTDDERR
-1469 GLPGRLPDK
+1469 GLPGQLPDK
-1478 VCPDPAQD
+1478 ICTT

>member
-1 MHDQDD
+1 MYDHDEA
-7 PGSGYAGA
+7 GRTTAGA
-15 TGPGGHEDA
+15 GHSEHEDA
-24 DTVLAAGTV
+24 DTVLASGTV
-33 RLRDGHG
+33 RLQDGHG

-53 VLTCAHVVCDALGE
+53 VLTCAHVVCDALGK
-67 PRDTEVRPEA
+67 PRDTEVLPGA
-77 RVTVDLPLLTGPGTP
+77 RVTLDMPLLAGPGAP
-92 GDGVEAEVT
+92 GHDIEAEVT

-116 LRLLGP
+116 LRLLAP
-122 VPGARP
+122 APGARP

-140 GSRIVGFTDSSDRPV
+140 GSRIVGFTGHSDRPV

-198 VVGMIVAAGPAREDQ
+198 VVGMIVAAESVRDDQ

-219 LGALADEIPALAGAF
+219 LGALADELPVLAEAF

-244 PFREEDTDVFFG
+244 PFREEDAEVFFG
-256 REEDTEAVVRALR
+256 REEDTETVVAALR
-269 GDRAAVTLC
+269 GDRTAVTLC

-305 VVHCGRTSRPVEA
+305 VVHCGRTSRPVGA
-318 LAVALLE
+318 LAFELLE
-325 LVRQER
+325 LARQER
-331 FGPPRAPGVERV
+331 FGPPRAIRIERV
-343 ATWLTGAGLADTVHR
+343 VAWLTGAGLADTVHR

-406 LRADFVDAA
+406 LRADFIDAA
-415 LSHEHLGPA
+415 LSHEHLGPV

-437 REQLHAVITRPVDRV
+437 REQFHAVITRPVDRV

-461 AHRILEDAGSE
+461 ARRILEDAGSE
-472 PGALPLLSF
+472 PGALPLLGF

-486 WQEQSGG
+486 WEEQSGG

-510 RRHAEETWR
+510 RRHAEEAWR
-519 KYVPSVTGE
+519 KYVPSVTE
-528 GTGSPDPADAPETPD
+528 TGSPDPADAPETPD
-543 SEAVTDARRLL
+543 LMDAVTHARRLL

-570 RVLTRAEAGERRWRL
+570 RVLTRAEAGEQRWRL

-617 TVWPALAEVVREDR
+617 TAWPTLSEVVREDR
-631 DFLAARAE
+631 NFLAARTE

-648 SAGRADELLPRGAQ
+648 RAGRADELLPRGVH

-679 VENGFLG
+679 AETDFLD
-686 LADSQRRAIQHATQ
+686 LADRQRHAIQ

-707 RRIRQAW
+707 RRIRWAW
-714 TAGGL
+714 AGGSL
-719 AFALIAALI
+719 SLALIATLI
-728 VFFVQESRVSEKR
+728 VFSIQESRVSKER
-741 AAEGRSRSLAVQADE
+741 EAEGRSRSLAVQADE

-773 DISPTQEARNALLR
+773 DISPTQEVRNALLR
-787 RYAALKEKAWILSGV
+787 RYTSVKEKAWILSGV
-802 EGKIDG
+802 EGKIDS

-820 TSDTRR
+820 ISDTRR

-831 RTKRGEVRQVNLRLR
+831 RTKHGKVRQVNLRLR
-846 PNVLEP
+846 PNVQQP
-852 TVSLDGRRIAYVRD
+852 TVSVDGRRIAYVRD

-879 AKDPVGPAHLLEGPP
+879 AKYPVGPAHLIKGPP
-894 VKAEPDDWGNL
+894 VKAKPDDWGNK

-920 AAADSTT
+920 TAAESTT
-927 FPVRVWDLET
+927 FPVRVWDLKT
-937 GRRHDLPKIIP
+937 RRWRDLPKIIP

-955 GPDDATLMAM
+955 GPDDTTLVAM
-965 GTTSSYTEMM
+965 GTTASQTEMM
-975 DTVDIRTG
+975 DAVDIQTG
-983 TRRRLVTDGK
+983 TRQRLVRDG
-993 QSGVSSDGTVVIT
+993 QYSGVSGDGTVAIT
-1006 CHEGDSESSTNAL
+1006 CHKGDGESSTNAL
-1019 YQTIRVTDRRV
+1019 YQTIRVADRRI
-1030 LRSYRAD
+1030 LRSYRSD
-1037 YTACGPTILD
+1037 NTSCETTVLD

-1055 TRLRDTWEIVN
+1055 TGYEDTWEIVN
-1066 ANGDDRPRKVIPPSG
+1066 ANGNDRPREVIAPS
-1081 VSEFD
+1081 VRRYD
-1086 ITPELPLLGSER
+1086 VTPELPLLGSEQ
-1098 EPVLTFKD
+1098 EPVLAFKD
-1106 DSSISGRTLVS
+1106 DISVSGHALVS
-1117 ADGETAY
+1117 ADGATAY

-1147 RVTETE
+1147 RVMETE
-1153 GDNDLAEVSVKAETP
+1153 GDNRDLAEVSVKAKTP

-1174 IAIDKAETLMADV
+1174 IAINRAETLMADV

-1193 TVRRLPSLRRVSEF
+1193 TVRQLPSLRRMSEF
-1207 RTAVV
+1207 TTATE

-1219 PHDLFTEPG
+1219 PDDLFSEPG
-1228 DEGELE
+1228 DKGELE
-1234 PVDLAFLPGDRLVT
+1234 PVDLVFLPGDRLVT
-1248 VVGSRVEQ
+1248 VVGSLVEQ
-1256 WDAREGRR
+1256 WDTRKGRR

-1274 LTSGS
+1274 LTSKN
-1279 RPDYYVT
+1279 RPEYHVT
-1286 AHRDPDLLAVSVA
+1286 PHRDPGLLAVSV
-1299 GEPDLH
+1299 GEEPDLH

-1319 IPFADDFLT
+1319 IRFADNFLT

-1352 ELGQRPRRVAA
+1352 EPGQQSRRVAA

-1378 SGAHYFLAADSSV
+1378 NGAHYFLAADSSV

-1402 ETYEFAESQRVV
+1402 ETYEFAESQRVIA
-1414 SATRDGK
+1414 ATRDGK

-1442 LTRLDPTLWKRHL
+1442 LTRLDPILWKRHL
-1455 CKVIGRGLTDDERR
+1455 CKVIGRGLTGDERR
-1469 GLPGRLPDK
+1469 GLPGQLPDK
-1478 VCPDPAQD
+1478 ICTT